1 MSPNEL
7 QELETI
13 SRTLNAESNELNTI
27 ISAFNAKLATLNVGL
42 EEWLSPDED
51 HNQIGYAKVNDQWQL
66 AVRYCEEI
74 DWVLKPHWSEDAGY
88 EPKPGTRYDVTPLL
102 QASRE
107 LRVRALEYMDAL
119 IGNLTQNARGRLKS
133 IKSAKKLV
141 ATL

>member
-1 MSPNEL
+1 MPPNEL

-27 ISAFNAKLATLNVGL
+27 ISAFNAKLARLNVGL
-42 EEWLSPDED
+42 EAWLSPDED

-74 DWVLKPHWSEDAGY
+74 DWVVNPHWSEDAGY

-107 LRVRALEYMDAL
+107 LACPGAGIHGRADRQPHPERSGPSEVD
-119 IGNLTQNARGRLKS
+119 
-133 IKSAKKLV
+133 
-141 ATL
+141 